1 MKNLMTKKVR
11 IWLTLLVASF
21 SLYSNFVLHNMGVM
35 IGSLLI
41 LFLLSRIGRVKNT
54 KAGD

>member
-1 MKNLMTKKVR
+1 MTKKVR

>member
-1 MKNLMTKKVR
+1 MTKRTR
-11 IWLTLLVASF
+11 IWLSLLVASL

-41 LFLLSRIGRVKNT
+41 LFSLSRIGRVKNT
-54 KAGD
+54 KAGE